1 MPSRVFR
8 FWEANQIIPAIIGFI
23 PVFSACFESE
33 NDRCFGGTFDPTGKS
48 LFAVLVLFD
57 GWNAGNQFAEV
68 AFGKIEETFAGIFEG
83 LLELGI
89 IIAPSIDSNSIH
101 SDVGGN
107 IRQNATASIGN
118 LAEYINIWF
127 STWCPHFL

>member
-89 IIAPSIDSNSIH
+89 IIAPSIESIRV
-101 SDVGGN
+101 SD
-107 IRQNATASIGN
+107 IRSLSSFII
-118 LAEYINIWF
+118 LKINTIENRF
-127 STWCPHFL
+127 VITPTG

>member
-1 MPSRVFR
+1 M
-8 FWEANQIIPAIIGFI
+8 
-23 PVFSACFESE
+23 FESE

-107 IRQNATASIGN
+107 IG
-118 LAEYINIWF
+118 
-127 STWCPHFL
+127 